1 MPARR
6 PTVWEQGATGRFAL
20 EDTLVLD
27 TPAWSAWLDDP
38 GTRSF
43 AFPVYDPVQG
53 YIAGFMTVRKEPRQR
68 GSAYWSAYW
77 RVGGQ
82 VRKAYVGASGAV
94 TAARLQAI
102 AHIWVRQVQMGGN
115 RGNPS
120 PGRAAH

>member
-1 MPARR
+1 MAARR
-6 PTVWEQGATGRFAL
+6 PTVWENGATGCFAL

-27 TPAWSAWLDDP
+27 TPAGSAWLDDP

-77 RVGGQ
+77 RSGGR

-102 AHIWVRQVQMGGN
+102 AHTWVTPAQCGEHR
-115 RGNPS
+115 
-120 PGRAAH
+120 

>member
-1 MPARR
+1 
-6 PTVWEQGATGRFAL
+6 VWEQGATGRFAL

-43 AFPVYDPVQG
+43 AFPVYDPVHG

-68 GSAYWSAYW
+68 GGVYWSAYW

-82 VRKAYVGASGAV
+82 VRKASLCG
-94 TAARLQAI
+94 RLRRCDGSAPAGDR
-102 AHIWVRQVQMGGN
+102 AHLGDA
-115 RGNPS
+115 
-120 PGRAAH
+120 GRDGPEHR

>member
-1 MPARR
+1 
-6 PTVWEQGATGRFAL
+6 VWEQGATGRFAL

-43 AFPVYDPVQG
+43 AFPVYDPVHG

-68 GSAYWSAYW
+68 GGAYWSAYW
-77 RVGGQ
+77 RLGGRA
-82 VRKAYVGASGAV
+82 RKAYVGVSCAV

-102 AHIWVRQVQMGGN
+102 AHTWSLQAQ
-115 RGNPS
+115 RGEP
-120 PGRAAH
+120 R